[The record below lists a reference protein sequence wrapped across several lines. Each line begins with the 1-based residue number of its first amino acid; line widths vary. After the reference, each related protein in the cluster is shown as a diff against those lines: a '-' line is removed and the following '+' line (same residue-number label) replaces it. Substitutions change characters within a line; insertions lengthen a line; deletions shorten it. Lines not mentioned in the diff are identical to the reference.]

1 MALLN
6 PKNFNIISGIII
18 IALSLLLFIYSAA
31 AVVSIL
37 VILAVIMIF
46 IGLTQIL
53 NVRSDNHLKRSNLV
67 VKYLIAILEL
77 FMGIILIISL
87 ITDPIGTAIF
97 SIRLLGFVILLIGLS
112 MLYVGSRNYD
122 YRKDYRYIL
131 IIIGL
136 VTIIFG
142 VLILIIP
149 TVGFNLIT
157 IMVALPLLF
166 YGLTRLLNGILN

>member
-1 MALLN
+1 MASLN

-18 IALSLLLFIYSAA
+18 IALSFLLLIYYAA

-46 IGLTQIL
+46 LGLTQIL
-53 NVRSDNHLKRSNLV
+53 NTRSDNHLERSNLV
-67 VKYLIAILEL
+67 VKYLIVFLEL
-77 FMGIILIISL
+77 LIGIILIISL

-112 MLYVGSRNYD
+112 MLYVGSMNYD

-131 IIIGL
+131 MIIGL

-149 TVGFNLIT
+149 TVGLNLIT
-157 IMVALPLLF
+157 IVVALPLLF
-166 YGLTRLLNGILN
+166 NGLTRLLKGILN